1 MILDMA
7 ATHPQAPQPSKE
19 KSPVQL
25 LIDWLN
31 QRLERT
37 IFLGLKFT
45 LPKKFVSPLGFLGFL
60 TFTTFA
66 LLGISGALLMLYYSP
81 TVIFN
86 TATGAVTSP
95 FDSVQAIDQVI
106 PFGSALRNI
115 HYYASNAMVLLAV
128 AHMFYQ
134 YFSGRYKLRY
144 EVLWVTGI
152 IIGILTIIEAYTGY
166 DLLLNVR
173 GMLAINIGRALARS
187 TPFMGPTAFRL
198 MAGTG
203 LQDLILRF
211 YSVHVFIFPM
221 IMILVMMVHFPRY
234 MVLDIPVVSMVS
246 GAIMVIGGLFPV
258 ELGTKFIPTAEA
270 GITMPEWYLTGM
282 YAIIR
287 TGIDKFTAG
296 VVIPMVFVIVFLIVP
311 FIDTSRKLS
320 VRDRPFYT
328 AMGVAGLAQL
338 AVTTVWGFRANDL
351 FSPLNGIPQLEID
364 PLIFFGSLVFIGAVA
379 YAVVYLG
386 FRATAPPPGTRP
398 THARKQ
404 FPIYKMTSNEWR
416 AIVLSLLGFQVV
428 FDIYSSQAFLAGFK
442 NVVLLQIGVGLIAFG
457 ILVHLYR
464 IGADSK

>member
-1 MILDMA
+1 MDMA
-7 ATHPQAPQPSKE
+7 ATRPPPSEE
-19 KSPVQL
+19 KNPIQL

-37 IFLGLKFT
+37 IFMGLKFT
-45 LPKKFVSPLGFLGFL
+45 LPRKFVSPLGFLGFL

-95 FDSVQAIDQVI
+95 FDSVQNINNVV

-115 HYYASNAMVLLAV
+115 HYHASNAMVLLAV

-187 TPFMGPTAFRL
+187 TPFMGPMAFRL

-203 LQDLILRF
+203 LADLILRF
-211 YSVHVFIFPM
+211 YAVHVFIFPM
-221 IMILVMMVHFPRY
+221 IMILIMMVHFPRY
-234 MVLDIPVVSMVS
+234 MVLDIPVVSMVA

-258 ELGTKFIPTAEA
+258 ELGAKFIPTAEA

-287 TGIDKFTAG
+287 TGIDRFTAG
-296 VVIPMVFVIVFLIVP
+296 VVIPMIFVVVFLVVP
-311 FIDTSRKLS
+311 FIDTSRKLF

-328 AMGVAGLAQL
+328 AMGVAGLGQL
-338 AVTTVWGFRANDL
+338 ALTTVWGFRANNIFL
-351 FSPLNGIPQLEID
+351 PLDSIPQLEID
-364 PLIFFGSLVFIGAVA
+364 PFVFFGSVIFIGAAA
-379 YAVVYLG
+379 YALIYMWL
-386 FRATAPPPGTRP
+386 RATAPPPGARP
-398 THARKQ
+398 MHARKQ
-404 FPIYKMTSNEWR
+404 FPIYKLTQNEWR
-416 AIVLSLLGFQVV
+416 AVVLSLLGFQVL
-428 FDIYSSQAFLAGFK
+428 FDIYSYQAFLASFK
-442 NVVLLQIGVGLIAFG
+442 NVVLLQIGIGLIAFG

-464 IGADSK
+464 IGAE

>member
-1 MILDMA
+1 MA
-7 ATHPQAPQPSKE
+7 TQAGHSKD
-19 KSPVQL
+19 KSPIQL
-25 LIDWLN
+25 LIDWLT

-37 IFLGLKFT
+37 IFMGLKFT
-45 LPKKFVSPLGFLGFL
+45 LPRKFVSPLGFLGFL
-60 TFTTFA
+60 TFSVFA

-81 TVIFN
+81 IVIFN
-86 TATGAVTSP
+86 TVTGAVTSP
-95 FDSVQAIDQVI
+95 YDSVSTINNSLA
-106 PFGSALRNI
+106 FGQALRNI
-115 HYYASNAMVLLAV
+115 HYHASNAMVLLAV

-187 TPFMGPTAFRL
+187 TPIMGPEAFRL

-203 LQDLILRF
+203 LADLILRF
-211 YSVHVFIFPM
+211 YAIHVFIFPM

-234 MVLDIPVVSMVS
+234 LVLDIPVVSMVA
-246 GAIMVIGGLFPV
+246 GIIMVIGGLFPV
-258 ELGTKFIPTAEA
+258 ELGAKFIPTAEA

-287 TGIDKFTAG
+287 TGIDKFLAG
-296 VVIPMVFVIVFLIVP
+296 AVIPMIFVVVFLVVP
-311 FIDTSRKLS
+311 FLDTSKKLS

-328 AMGVAGLAQL
+328 AMGVAGLGQVAL
-338 AVTTVWGFRANDL
+338 TTVWGFRANDL
-351 FSPLNGIPQLEID
+351 FSGLDSIPQLEIN
-364 PLIFFGSLVFIGAVA
+364 PYLFFGAVIFVGAAA
-379 YAVVYLG
+379 YAGTYLW

-404 FPIYKMTSNEWR
+404 FPIYKMTTNEWR
-416 AIVLSLLGFQVV
+416 AVVIALLGFQIL
-428 FDIYSSQAFLAGFK
+428 FDIYSSQAFLQGFK
-442 NVVLLQIGVGLIAFG
+442 NVLLLQIGVGLIAFG

>member
-1 MILDMA
+1 MA
-7 ATHPQAPQPSKE
+7 ATRPPRSEE
-19 KSPVQL
+19 KNPIQL

-37 IFLGLKFT
+37 IFMGLKFT

-95 FDSVQAIDQVI
+95 FDSVQNINNVV

-115 HYYASNAMVLLAV
+115 HYHASNAMVLLAV

-187 TPFMGPTAFRL
+187 TPFMGPMAFRL

-203 LQDLILRF
+203 LADLILRF
-211 YSVHVFIFPM
+211 YAVHVFIFPM
-221 IMILVMMVHFPRY
+221 VMILIMMVHFPRY
-234 MVLDIPVVSMVS
+234 MVLDIPVVSMVA

-258 ELGTKFIPTAEA
+258 ELGAKFIPTAEA

-287 TGIDKFTAG
+287 TGIDRFTAG
-296 VVIPMVFVIVFLIVP
+296 VVIPMIFVIVFLVVP
-311 FIDTSRKLS
+311 FVDTSRKLF

-328 AMGVAGLAQL
+328 AMGLAGLAQL
-338 AVTTVWGFRANDL
+338 ALTTVWGFRANNIFL
-351 FSPLNGIPQLEID
+351 PLDSIPQLEIS
-364 PLIFFGSLVFIGAVA
+364 PFVFFGSVIFIGAAA
-379 YAVVYLG
+379 YALVYLWL
-386 FRATAPPPGTRP
+386 RATAPPPGARP
-398 THARKQ
+398 MHGRKQ
-404 FPIYKMTSNEWR
+404 FPIYKLTQNEWR
-416 AIVLSLLGFQVV
+416 AIVISLLGFQIL
-428 FDIYSSQAFLAGFK
+428 FDIYSFQAFLAEFK

-464 IGADSK
+464 IGAE

>member
-1 MILDMA
+1 MDMA
-7 ATHPQAPQPSKE
+7 ATHPPSEDKN
-19 KSPVQL
+19 PIQL
-25 LIDWLN
+25 LIDWLS

-37 IFLGLKFT
+37 IFMGLKFT
-45 LPKKFVSPLGFLGFL
+45 LPKRFVSPLGFLGFL

-86 TATGAVTSP
+86 TVTGASTTP
-95 FDSVQAIDQVI
+95 FDSVKIIDTTI

-115 HYYASNAMVLLAV
+115 HYHASNAMVLLAV

-152 IIGILTIIEAYTGY
+152 VIGILTIIEAYTGY

-187 TPFMGPTAFRL
+187 TPFMGPEAFRL

-203 LQDLILRF
+203 LADLVLRF
-211 YSVHVFIFPM
+211 YAVHVFIFPM
-221 IMILVMMVHFPRY
+221 LMILIMMVHFPRY

-258 ELGTKFIPTAEA
+258 ELGAKFIPTAEA

-287 TGIDKFTAG
+287 TGIDRFIAG
-296 VVIPMVFVIVFLIVP
+296 AIIPMIFVVVFLVVP

-320 VRDRPFYT
+320 IRDRPFYT
-328 AMGVAGLAQL
+328 AMGMAGLGQL
-338 AVTTVWGFRANDL
+338 ALTTVWGFRGNNIFFALDN
-351 FSPLNGIPQLEID
+351 IPQLQID
-364 PLIFFGSLVFIGAVA
+364 PFIFFGAVVFTGAVA
-379 YAVVYLG
+379 YAGIYLWL
-386 FRATAPPPGTRP
+386 RATAPPPGARP

-416 AIVLSLLGFQVV
+416 AIVLALLGFQVL

-442 NVVLLQIGVGLIAFG
+442 NIVLLQIGVGLIAFG
-457 ILVHLYR
+457 ILAHLYR
-464 IGADSK
+464 IGAESK

>member
-1 MILDMA
+1 MA
-7 ATHPQAPQPSKE
+7 TQRPPPNEE
-19 KSPVQL
+19 KNPIQL
-25 LIDWLN
+25 LVDWLN

-37 IFLGLKFT
+37 IFMGLKFT
-45 LPKKFVSPLGFLGFL
+45 LPRKFVSPLGFLGFL

-86 TATGAVTSP
+86 TVTGGSTTP
-95 FDSVQAIDQVI
+95 FDSVKNIDSVV

-115 HYYASNAMVLLAV
+115 HYHASNAMVLLAV

-187 TPFMGPTAFRL
+187 TPFMGPEAFRL

-203 LQDLILRF
+203 LADLILRF
-211 YSVHVFIFPM
+211 YAIHVFIFPM

-234 MVLDIPVVSMVS
+234 MVLDIPVVSMVA
-246 GAIMVIGGLFPV
+246 GTIMVIGGLFPV
-258 ELGTKFIPTAEA
+258 EIGAKFIPTAEA

-287 TGIDKFTAG
+287 TGIDRFLAG
-296 VVIPMVFVIVFLIVP
+296 VVIPMIFVMVFLVIP
-311 FIDTSRKLS
+311 FLDTSKKLS
-320 VRDRPFYT
+320 IRDRPFYT
-328 AMGVAGLAQL
+328 AMGVAALGQL
-338 AVTTVWGFRANDL
+338 ALTTAWGFRANNI
-351 FSPLNGIPQLEID
+351 FFPLDTIPQLEID
-364 PLIFFGSLVFIGAVA
+364 PFIFFGTVVFIGAVG
-379 YAVVYLG
+379 YASVYLW
-386 FRATAPPPGTRP
+386 FKATAPPPGVRP
-398 THARKQ
+398 MHGRKE
-404 FPIYKMTSNEWR
+404 FPIYKMSSNEWR
-416 AIVLSLLGFQVV
+416 AVVISLLGFQVL
-428 FDIYSSQAFLAGFK
+428 FDIYSSQAFFAGFK
-442 NVVLLQIGVGLIAFG
+442 NVLLLQIGVGLIAFG

>member
-7 ATHPQAPQPSKE
+7 TQRSQTES

-60 TFTTFA
+60 TFSTFA
-66 LLGISGALLMLYYSP
+66 ILGISGALLMLYYSP
-81 TVIFN
+81 YVFFN
-86 TATGAVTSP
+86 TVTGAVQSP
-95 FDSVQAIDQVI
+95 YDSVQLINNVY
-106 PFGSALRNI
+106 PFGSVLRNI
-115 HYYASNAMVLLAV
+115 HYHASNAMVLLAT

-166 DLLLNVR
+166 DLVLNVR

-187 TPFMGPTAFRL
+187 TPFMGPMAFRL

-203 LQDLILRF
+203 LSDLILRF

-221 IMILVMMVHFPRY
+221 LMILIMMVHFPRY
-234 MVLDIPVVSMVS
+234 LVLDIPVVSMVS
-246 GAIMVIGGLFPV
+246 GVILVTGGLFPV
-258 ELGTKFIPTAEA
+258 ELGAKFIPTAQA

-287 TGIDKFTAG
+287 TGIDKFLAG
-296 VVIPMVFVIVFLIVP
+296 AVIPLIFVIVFLVVP
-311 FIDTSRKLS
+311 FLDTSRKLTI
-320 VRDRPFYT
+320 RDRPFYT
-328 AMGVAGLAQL
+328 AMGLAGLGQL
-338 AVTTVWGFRANDL
+338 ALTTVWGFRANDI
-351 FSPLNGIPQLEID
+351 FMALNSIPQLEIN
-364 PLIFFGSLVFIGAVA
+364 PYIFFGSVVFIGAAA
-379 YAVVYLG
+379 YGGTYVY
-386 FRATAPPPGTRP
+386 FKSTAPPPGARP
-398 THARKQ
+398 THGRKQ
-404 FPIYKMTSNEWR
+404 FPIYKLTVNEWR
-416 AIVLSLLGFQVV
+416 AIVISLLGFQVL
-428 FDIYSSQAFLAGFK
+428 FDIYSVQAFFSGFK
-442 NVVLLQIGVGLIAFG
+442 NVVLLQIGIGLIAFG
-457 ILVHLYR
+457 ILAHLYR
-464 IGADSK
+464 IGAE

>member
-1 MILDMA
+1 LVMA
-7 ATHPQAPQPSKE
+7 ATRPPQNKE

-25 LIDWLN
+25 VIDWLN

-37 IFLGLKFT
+37 IFMGLKFT
-45 LPKKFVSPLGFLGFL
+45 LPRKFVSPLGFLGFL
-60 TFTTFA
+60 TFSTFA
-66 LLGISGALLMLYYSP
+66 ILGISGALLMLYYSP

-86 TATGAVTSP
+86 TTTGAVTSP
-95 FDSVQAIDQVI
+95 FDSVQAIQSM
-106 PFGSALRNI
+106 PFGEALRNI
-115 HYYASNAMVLLAV
+115 HYHASNAMVLLAV

-166 DLLLNVR
+166 DLVLNVR

-187 TPFMGPTAFRL
+187 TPFMGPMAFRL

-203 LQDLILRF
+203 LADLILRF
-211 YSVHVFIFPM
+211 YAIHVFIFPM

-234 MVLDIPVVSMVS
+234 MVLDIPVVSMVA
-246 GAIMVIGGLFPV
+246 GAILVIGGLFPV
-258 ELGTKFIPTAEA
+258 ELGAKFIPTAEA

-287 TGIDKFTAG
+287 TGIDKFIAG
-296 VVIPMVFVIVFLIVP
+296 VVIPMIFVIVFLIVP
-311 FIDTSRKLS
+311 FADTSRKLS
-320 VRDRPFYT
+320 IRDRPFYT
-328 AMGVAGLAQL
+328 AMGIAGLAQVAL
-338 AVTTVWGFRANDL
+338 TTVWGFRANNI
-351 FSPLNGIPQLEID
+351 FFPLDSIPQLEID
-364 PLIFFGSLVFIGAVA
+364 PYIFFASVVFVGAAA
-379 YAVVYLG
+379 YAGVYLW
-386 FRATAPPPGTRP
+386 FKVTAPPPGARP
-398 THARKQ
+398 THSRKQ

-416 AIVLSLLGFQVV
+416 AIIIALLGSQVL

-442 NVVLLQIGVGLIAFG
+442 NVLLLQIGVGLIAFG

-464 IGADSK
+464 IGAD

>member
-1 MILDMA
+1 MDMA
-7 ATHPQAPQPSKE
+7 APRPPANKE

-45 LPKKFVSPLGFLGFL
+45 LPRKFVSPLGFLGFL

-81 TVIFN
+81 NVIFN

-95 FDSVQAIDQVI
+95 FDSVQRIDQVI

-115 HYYASNAMVLLAV
+115 HYHASNAMVLLAV

-134 YFSGRYKLRY
+134 FFSGRYKLRY

-203 LQDLILRF
+203 LGDLILRF
-211 YSVHVFIFPM
+211 YAVHVFIFPM
-221 IMILVMMVHFPRY
+221 LMILIMMVHFPRY
-234 MVLDIPVVSMVS
+234 MVLDIPVVSMVA

-287 TGIDKFTAG
+287 TGIDKFIAG
-296 VVIPMVFVIVFLIVP
+296 AVIPMIFVIVFLVVP

-320 VRDRPFYT
+320 IRDRPFYT

-338 AVTTVWGFRANDL
+338 ALTTVWGFRANDMING
-351 FSPLNGIPQLEID
+351 LNDIPQLEIN
-364 PLIFFGSLVFIGAVA
+364 PFIFFGSLVFIGAVA
-379 YAVVYLG
+379 YATIYLW
-386 FRATAPPPGTRP
+386 FRATAPSPGARP
-398 THARKQ
+398 MHARKQ

-416 AIVLSLLGFQVV
+416 AIVLSLLGFQVL

>member
-1 MILDMA
+1 MDMA
-7 ATHPQAPQPSKE
+7 ATRPQAPQPSKE

-296 VVIPMVFVIVFLIVP
+296 VVIPMIFVIVFLIVP

-379 YAVVYLG
+379 FAVVYLG
-386 FRATAPPPGTRP
+386 FRATAPPPGARP

-416 AIVLSLLGFQVV
+416 AIVLSLLGFQVL
-428 FDIYSSQAFLAGFK
+428 FDIYSSQAFLAGLK

>member
-1 MILDMA
+1 MA
-7 ATHPQAPQPSKE
+7 TPRPRQSEE
-19 KSPVQL
+19 KNPIQL
-25 LIDWLN
+25 MIDWLN

-37 IFLGLKFT
+37 IFMGLHFT
-45 LPKKFVSPLGFLGFL
+45 LPKRFVSPLGFLGFL
-60 TFTTFA
+60 TAMVFA
-66 LLGISGALLMLYYSP
+66 MLGISGALLMLYYSP

-86 TATGAVTSP
+86 TVTGASTTP
-95 FDSVQAIDQVI
+95 FDSVRNIDTVV

-115 HYYASNAMVLLAV
+115 HYHASNAMVLLAV

-187 TPFMGPTAFRL
+187 TPLMGPEAFRL

-203 LQDLILRF
+203 LADLVLRF
-211 YSVHVFIFPM
+211 YAVHVFIFPM

-234 MVLDIPVVSMVS
+234 LVLDVPVVSMVAGS
-246 GAIMVIGGLFPV
+246 IMLIGGLFPV
-258 ELGTKFIPTAEA
+258 ELGAKFIPTAEA

-287 TGIDKFTAG
+287 TGIDRFLAG
-296 VVIPMVFVIVFLIVP
+296 AVIPLIFVIVFLVVP
-311 FIDTSRKLS
+311 FLDTTKKLS

-328 AMGVAGLAQL
+328 AMGVAGLAQIAL
-338 AVTTVWGFRANDL
+338 TTVWGFRANNIFQSLD
-351 FSPLNGIPQLEID
+351 SIPQLEID
-364 PLIFFGSLVFIGAVA
+364 PFIFFGAVVFIGAVS
-379 YAVVYLG
+379 YAGIYLWFKG
-386 FRATAPPPGTRP
+386 TAPPPGTRP
-398 THARKQ
+398 MHARKQ
-404 FPIYKMTSNEWR
+404 FPVYKLTSNEWR
-416 AIVLSLLGFQVV
+416 AVVISLLGFQVL
-428 FDIYSSQAFLAGFK
+428 FDIYSSQAFLSGFK
-442 NVVLLQIGVGLIAFG
+442 NMVLLQIGVGLIAFG

-464 IGADSK
+464 IGAE